1 MAAIPAH
8 ACDCHVHVVGDPQRY
23 PMLPDRPYTAGP
35 ASVADLRAHL
45 ARIGFERA
53 VIIQPSFYGADNQC
67 LLDALKE
74 MEGNA
79 RGIAVA
85 SPTVSDSE
93 LKKMHE
99 AGVRGLRLNLESTGL
114 RDAAS
119 LKATLQKWA
128 WRIAGLGWHLQVYAA
143 YPVLTPCLPWLGALP
158 VPVVIDHF
166 GLVPLDGTNSERDA
180 AALAQA
186 LSGGDLYVKL
196 SGAYR
201 IPGGTPQGVAQLAQ
215 TLIAAKADKLIWASD
230 WPHTNREPG
239 KAPTQI
245 SRFRDISAAQL
256 LNEVA
261 QWLHDAD
268 TARKILS
275 DNPARLYR
283 F

>member
-1 MAAIPAH
+1 
-8 ACDCHVHVVGDPQRY
+8 
-23 PMLPDRPYTAGP
+23 
-35 ASVADLRAHL
+35 
-45 ARIGFERA
+45 
-53 VIIQPSFYGADNQC
+53 
-67 LLDALKE
+67 
-74 MEGNA
+74 
-79 RGIAVA
+79 
-85 SPTVSDSE
+85 
-93 LKKMHE
+93 
-99 AGVRGLRLNLESTGL
+99 
-114 RDAAS
+114 
-119 LKATLQKWA
+119 
-128 WRIAGLGWHLQVYAA
+128 LQVYAA

-186 LSGGDLYVKL
+186 LSGRDLYVKL

-201 IPGGTPQGVAQLAQ
+201 IPGGTPQGAAQLSQ
-215 TLIAAKADKLIWASD
+215 TLIAAKPDKLIWASD

-275 DNPARLYR
+275 DNPAR
-283 F
+283 